1 MSKIITLFGYGVTA
15 PNIHIVAEHIVS
27 FWEIEYNG
35 RVGTE
40 ILLTNGK
47 TVRAGETIHNI
58 KRILGEI

>member
-1 MSKIITLFGYGVTA
+1 MSKVITLFGYGVAA

-40 ILLTNGK
+40 IMLSNGK
-47 TVRAGETIHNI
+47 TVRAGETVYKI
-58 KRILGEI
+58 KGILGEI